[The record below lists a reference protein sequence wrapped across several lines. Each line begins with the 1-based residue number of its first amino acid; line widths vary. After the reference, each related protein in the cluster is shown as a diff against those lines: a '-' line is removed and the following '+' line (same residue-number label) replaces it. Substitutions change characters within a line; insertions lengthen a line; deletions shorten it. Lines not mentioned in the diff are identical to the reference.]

1 MTLRKETE
9 LDCDFGDCEGILT
22 TAIDKGDE
30 LVKIHI
36 ERLEARDHEHLAKAE
51 EADEANIELEKS
63 NETLYQQKIKLMSE
77 LAKIERMEKECIWK
91 PDAYDESF
99 YESACGLEWSITN
112 ERGLKYNHMKFCPK
126 CGGKV
131 IEVCEEAD

>member
-36 ERLEARDHEHLAKAE
+36 ERLEARDKEHLAKAE

-77 LAKIERMEKECIWK
+77 LAKIEQAIDDAQKTWYD
-91 PDAYDESF
+91 PDNFVFLKYDETDSDEGVHSGMYGEGWELF
-99 YESACGLEWSITN
+99 SLLEQKDG
-112 ERGLKYNHMKFCPK
+112 E
-126 CGGKV
+126 
-131 IEVCEEAD
+131 